1 MCPDSGLSGDI
12 VAQWNRQRRS
22 QSLWVLQWSAAR
34 SVPQR
39 KIPESLAAQT
49 TGFGDDQTRAPPVDW
64 LWRGVML
71 RMVRLAMET
80 IIFSR

>member
-1 MCPDSGLSGDI
+1 MESRKAKPKTLDFAAECPSGAG
-12 VAQWNRQRRS
+12 
-22 QSLWVLQWSAAR
+22 
-34 SVPQR
+34 PQR
-39 KIPESLAAQT
+39 KIPESLAALT

-71 RMVRLAMET
+71 RIVRLAIET